1 MSNAKASSD
10 TPTAP
15 ASSEISAA
23 TAPAMDLENLLDSA
37 SQDLDTLEEQHQQLI
52 DAVVDPVDIMVAEAK
67 PSTPRETI
75 KQLLCDINVNLDQ
88 VTTNEMEHLQA
99 MSLEVCVKCGK
110 VFSKTYC
117 IFCWLFYYIYNVDRI
132 ECDPHNNL
140 CGCMQSTRTNL
151 VANNLS
157 NFCVV

>member
-1 MSNAKASSD
+1 MLIMDFLSKIIKRPHSIATMSDAKASSD

-37 SQDLDTLEEQHQQLI
+37 SQDLDTLEEQHQQLL
-52 DAVVDPVDIMVAEAK
+52 DAVVDPVDIVVAEAK

-99 MSLEVCVKCGK
+99 MSLEVCVKCGR
-110 VFSKTYC
+110 VCSKTYC
-117 IFCWLFYYIYNVDRI
+117 IFCFGYFTTYTTAWIV
-132 ECDPHNNL
+132 
-140 CGCMQSTRTNL
+140 
-151 VANNLS
+151 
-157 NFCVV
+157 